1 MVAITPRGTERTI
14 SLRAFCG
21 PGGRP
26 GATAG
31 QGSGLWRAE
40 GGDHGGAGLGTPAR
54 QSVTTPAQQTAGPRL
69 GLGNPA
75 GRTPATP
82 EARGLRPR
90 LGKPSGT
97 AGATLPAWIARPRAG
112 LAAGPPSRDSVPAPG
127 APLRPRA
134 RRGTRPRPGAG
145 ATSGPLPL
153 PPHPSTGKPSG
164 LNSASAH
171 LSSPPRVL
179 CGHIVQV
186 SSVGGRVASPG
197 LSAYQ
202 SAKWAVGGFSEVLAA
217 ETASFGVKVT
227 VIEPGGMRTDWGA
240 ASMRVPEASGPYQ
253 DLMAEAAKLRKDF
266 DTRAPGDP
274 VRVARAILTVASL
287 DEPPVRLLLGSD
299 AYAYGRA
306 AWSGRVAED
315 AKWEELS
322 RSTDFPTTER

>member
-1 MVAITPRGTERTI
+1 MSQVFLVTGSSRG
-14 SLRAFCG
+14 LGRALVETALKAG
-21 PGGRP
+21 HRVL
-26 GATAG
+26 ATA
-31 QGSGLWRAE
+31 R
-40 GGDHGGAGLGTPAR
+40 D
-54 QSVTTPAQQTAGPRL
+54 
-69 GLGNPA
+69 
-75 GRTPATP
+75 
-82 EARGLRPR
+82 
-90 LGKPSGT
+90 
-97 AGATLPAWIARPRAG
+97 PRA
-112 LAAGPPSRDSVPAPG
+112 LDDMRAAYGDA
-127 APLRPRA
+127 L
-134 RRGTRPRPGAG
+134 
-145 ATSGPLPL
+145 ATSRHDVTDPAAAERVVAEAVERFGRLDVLVNNAGQADLVTIEDTDIDVFRRQMDTNFYGVVYTSRAVLP
-153 PPHPSTGKPSG
+153 
-164 LNSASAH
+164 
-171 LSSPPRVL
+171 VL
-179 CGHIVQV
+179 REQGGGHIVQV